1 MKAIRTTIVALAG
14 LCLTSA
20 ALAPAASA
28 DTFRLDD
35 RELQQVVLR
44 AQMPTSL
51 GAWQQYIYVEGT
63 RNAPAVCW
71 SATGTPVALPLT
83 RNAGSVNYQV
93 DQSTGG
99 SVTVFQYKSQAAAD
113 KALRALR
120 GYSCPNSAKVND
132 EGTLVPADQGTDFT
146 SAARNSVANGVV
158 YAQSGGRQGYREWDT
173 TQIGLAVIQ
182 TEVRSIG
189 VPALPIEAAQQKVST
204 LSAFVKKWHAEVVAA
219 YRAWAFEGES
229 R

>member
-120 GYSCPNSAKVND
+120 GHSCPNSAKVND
-132 EGTLVPADQGTDFT
+132 EGTSSPPTRERT
-146 SAARNSVANGVV
+146 SRARPRTPSPTASSMPSR
-158 YAQSGGRQGYREWDT
+158 AGGRAIASGSRR
-173 TQIGLAVIQ
+173 
-182 TEVRSIG
+182 RSDWR
-189 VPALPIEAAQQKVST
+189 S
-204 LSAFVKKWHAEVVAA
+204 
-219 YRAWAFEGES
+219 S
-229 R
+229 RPR